1 MKHFAS
7 VIIKFVGESKPIIV
21 AIATV
26 GFFIAGAMIIYPN
39 ERSKEGGKGHLPW
52 IVLGSAISLSAVALA
67 STVVNSF

>member
-7 VIIKFVGESKPIIV
+7 VLLKFVADTKPIIG
-21 AIATV
+21 AIAAV
-26 GFFIAGAMIIYPN
+26 AFVIAGIMLVYPS

-52 IVLGSAISLSAVALA
+52 IVLGSAIALSAIALS